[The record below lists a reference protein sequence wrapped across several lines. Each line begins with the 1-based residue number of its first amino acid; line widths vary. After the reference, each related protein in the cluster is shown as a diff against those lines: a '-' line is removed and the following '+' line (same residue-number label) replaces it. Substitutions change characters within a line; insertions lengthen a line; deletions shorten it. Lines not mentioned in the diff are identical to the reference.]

1 MKNLVEDI
9 YSEVYSLLKIFG
21 QTYIDKLPQEI
32 YNIVRDNR
40 NKEYTPEFS
49 QSIEINKQSIKKE
62 TRAFIA
68 FFKLYYWSESK
79 EEQNKWVKLFSENEE
94 KYQKRLMEES
104 NPDNILAKLR
114 SEREK
119 RIPKKKKAFV
129 DLPVPIKKDNIFNKL
144 VCTIKNIFGKAKRK
158 FSK

>member
-1 MKNLVEDI
+1 MKNQVEDI

-79 EEQNKWVKLFSENEE
+79 EEQNKLVKLFSENEE

-119 RIPKKKKAFV
+119 RVLKEKKAFV
-129 DLPVPIKKDNIFNKL
+129 DLPAPIKNYNIFNKL
-144 VCTIKNIFGKAKRK
+144 VCAIKNIFGKVKRK
-158 FSK
+158 LSK